1 MKGASII
8 EHWQPTDM
16 ASLNTVIIFWI
27 LVSLEAAA
35 GEVRQKDCQEV
46 EKLTKKEFLNQY
58 RNIEIIIGSKL
69 DELAKTRE
77 RAEKTTQTLSPDK
90 VKSESSGGLEVSI
103 EKIIGLEMEIAKEIE
118 SLNIVRI
125 KIEKAIS
132 SINDYGLE
140 SILRLHYINGM
151 SWEKVAV
158 KMNYSYRHT
167 TRLHGI
173 ALQKLK
179 IE

>member
-1 MKGASII
+1 M
-8 EHWQPTDM
+8 
-16 ASLNTVIIFWI
+16 
-27 LVSLEAAA
+27 
-35 GEVRQKDCQEV
+35 
-46 EKLTKKEFLNQY
+46 TKKEFLNQY

-125 KIEKAIS
+125 KIEK
-132 SINDYGLE
+132 
-140 SILRLHYINGM
+140 
-151 SWEKVAV
+151 EK
-158 KMNYSYRHT
+158 
-167 TRLHGI
+167 I
-173 ALQKLK
+173 
-179 IE
+179 IC

>member
-1 MKGASII
+1 M
-8 EHWQPTDM
+8 
-16 ASLNTVIIFWI
+16 
-27 LVSLEAAA
+27 
-35 GEVRQKDCQEV
+35 
-46 EKLTKKEFLNQY
+46 TKKEFLNQY

-90 VKSESSGGLEVSI
+90 VSI

-118 SLNIVRI
+118 SLNIVRV

>member
-1 MKGASII
+1 M
-8 EHWQPTDM
+8 
-16 ASLNTVIIFWI
+16 
-27 LVSLEAAA
+27 
-35 GEVRQKDCQEV
+35 
-46 EKLTKKEFLNQY
+46 TKKEFLNQY

-90 VKSESSGGLEVSI
+90 VKSESSGGIEVSI

-118 SLNIVRI
+118 SLNIVRV

-173 ALQKLK
+173 ALQKLN